1 MILIQIGM
9 QLLVVKWIM
18 ACVTSAQFEV
28 LVNGVPSIFF
38 KSERGIRQGCP
49 LSPLLFLLVI
59 EGLSTNIQD
68 GKTKGMIKG
77 IKLCKNLSITYF
89 LFADDVLLFG
99 LYSLEEWRCY
109 KGIINIFCKASGMT
123 ITCKKSILVHSNM
136 DSTSLSIL
144 TSILP
149 YKSFDLQIWFNY
161 LEYNLKPTDYRIQY
175 WHWVLK
181 KFESRIKNWTFRLL
195 SISGRL
201 TLIKV
206 VLTSIH
212 VY

>member
-1 MILIQIGM
+1 
-9 QLLVVKWIM
+9 
-18 ACVTSAQFEV
+18 
-28 LVNGVPSIFF
+28 
-38 KSERGIRQGCP
+38 
-49 LSPLLFLLVI
+49 
-59 EGLSTNIQD
+59 
-68 GKTKGMIKG
+68 MIKG
-77 IKLCKNLSITYF
+77 IKLCQNISITHF
-89 LFADDVLLFG
+89 FFVDDVLLFG
-99 LYSLEEWRCY
+99 LYSLEESRYY
-109 KGIINIFCKASGMT
+109 KGLINIFCKVSGMT
-123 ITCKKSILVHSNM
+123 VSSKKAILIQSNM
-136 DSTSLSIL
+136 YSTSLSIL

-161 LEYNLKPTDYRIQY
+161 LEYNLKPTDYRIKY

-212 VY
+212 VYQFSLLPPLLSLS